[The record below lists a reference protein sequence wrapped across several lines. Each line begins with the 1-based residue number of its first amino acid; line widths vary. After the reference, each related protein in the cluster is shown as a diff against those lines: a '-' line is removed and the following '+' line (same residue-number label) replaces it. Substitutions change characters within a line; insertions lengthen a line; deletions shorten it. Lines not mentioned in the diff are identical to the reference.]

1 MIKKKN
7 NENNN
12 FEVEKE
18 NEDIRG
24 ESELKDNN
32 IGNNDD
38 LDELENENLSIINKN
53 ENDYNKLLELFESLD
68 INENEEEAV
77 QKSDWYKK
85 SLNERV
91 KLRGKAKNKSNKK
104 KKKN

>member
-1 MIKKKN
+1 MALIIILSKMIKKN

-53 ENDYNKLLELFESLD
+53 ENNY
-68 INENEEEAV
+68 I
-77 QKSDWYKK
+77 W
-85 SLNERV
+85 
-91 KLRGKAKNKSNKK
+91 KLRYKRKWRRSSSKIRLV
-104 KKKN
+104 

>member
-1 MIKKKN
+1 MDFYLKNWIQGTYLGFWKVVLEPPSKKGQ
-7 NENNN
+7 
-12 FEVEKE
+12 FSWP
-18 NEDIRG
+18 RG
-24 ESELKDNN
+24 
-32 IGNNDD
+32 G
-38 LDELENENLSIINKN
+38 SIPTFTV
-53 ENDYNKLLELFESLD
+53 FESLD

-104 KKKN
+104 KKKTKTYSYPKDSD

>member
-1 MIKKKN
+1 MALIIILSKMIKKN

-38 LDELENENLSIINKN
+38 LDGLENENISIINKN
-53 ENDYNKLLELFESLD
+53 ENDYNKLLELP
-68 INENEEEAV
+68 
-77 QKSDWYKK
+77 
-85 SLNERV
+85 
-91 KLRGKAKNKSNKK
+91 
-104 KKKN
+104 

>member
-1 MIKKKN
+1 MALIIILSKMIKKN

-18 NEDIRG
+18 NGDIRG
-24 ESELKDNN
+24 ENELKDNN

-53 ENDYNKLLELFESLD
+53 ENDYNKLLELP
-68 INENEEEAV
+68 
-77 QKSDWYKK
+77 
-85 SLNERV
+85 
-91 KLRGKAKNKSNKK
+91 
-104 KKKN
+104 

>member
-1 MIKKKN
+1 MKSRIRTPPQKKA
-7 NENNN
+7 N
-12 FEVEKE
+12 F
-18 NEDIRG
+18 
-24 ESELKDNN
+24 L
-32 IGNNDD
+32 D
-38 LDELENENLSIINKN
+38 LGGGSIPTFTV
-53 ENDYNKLLELFESLD
+53 FESLD

-104 KKKN
+104 KNKKTKTYSYPKDSD